1 MKLRDFRKLLREEVK
16 GAMGLNEATFTKG
29 SKVKVI
35 TPKSYNYYGSGKIG
49 KIIEV
54 APSGLFYLV
63 EFGDRSVAYYHE
75 SDLSLIN

>member
-1 MKLRDFRKLLREEVK
+1 MKITEFRKLIREEVSK
-16 GAMGLNEATFTKG
+16 VLKEEGNAFTEG
-29 SKVKVI
+29 SRVKVI

-75 SDLSLIN
+75 SDLSLIK

>member
-1 MKLRDFRKLLREEVK
+1 MKASELKSLIREEIQKV
-16 GAMGLNEATFTKG
+16 LNEAANKFTEG
-29 SKVKVI
+29 DKVKVI

-75 SDLSLIN
+75 SDLSLIK

>member
-1 MKLRDFRKLLREEVK
+1 MKKSELKSLIREEIQKV
-16 GAMGLNEATFTKG
+16 LNEAANKFTEG
-29 SKVKVI
+29 DKVKVI

-75 SDLSLIN
+75 SDLSLIK